1 MSSIPLFQTSSCLFQ
16 QIAQYAGQSFV
27 NFRGEKTLVSEHL
40 CLERGKKIAVMMN
53 PSVLHDKTFVREF
66 YVVLKNKPIKVNL
79 VRLELLFNAFSK

>member
-1 MSSIPLFQTSSCLFQ
+1 
-16 QIAQYAGQSFV
+16 
-27 NFRGEKTLVSEHL
+27 
-40 CLERGKKIAVMMN
+40 MMN